1 MKKLLRMAF
10 SLTLALLLLCP
21 MEASANMAA
30 PLNPDV
36 GSSITFQ
43 RNDALAVTEEVL
55 DITVTGSTARISAA
69 YSMVNTTDE
78 PVSTPVMFLSPNTGD
93 GSVEVTA
100 DGESVS
106 CSIDRYALHYDTQVE
121 TEDWRYAVL
130 SDEAEADS
138 GGQTVDAISFQL
150 DFAPGEAYEV
160 RVSYPYRLGG
170 YPDYDFDAKRGEI
183 FYYLAPAALWR
194 DFQSLTINL
203 YLDEDMPVVTQSSL
217 DFEKVGPRTYRYHS
231 DTLPEG
237 NLEITID
244 ENWFQNIFS
253 TLRSPYLGMLLFP
266 VLILLCP
273 ILLLV
278 VAIVLV
284 VRFRRRRRAKKRQ
297 NNGP

>member
-10 SLTLALLLLCP
+10 SLSLALLLLCP

-30 PLNPDV
+30 PLEPDL

-43 RNDALAVTEEVL
+43 RNDSIAVTEEVL

-69 YSMVNTTDE
+69 YSMVNTAGE
-78 PVSTPVMFLSPNTGD
+78 AVSTPVMFLAPNTGD

-170 YPDYDFDAKRGEI
+170 YPDYEYSAKRGDI
-183 FYYLAPAALWR
+183 LYYLAPAALWK

-203 YLDEDMPVVTQSSL
+203 YLDEDMPVVAQSNL
-217 DFEKVGPRTYRYHS
+217 DFEKVGSRTYRYQS

-244 ENWFQNIFS
+244 ENWFQKIFS
-253 TLRSPYLGMLLFP
+253 TLRDPYVHVFVFRPLLFLAA
-266 VLILLCP
+266 VILLP
-273 ILLLV
+273 VAV
-278 VAIVLV
+278 VIFL
-284 VRFRRRRRAKKRQ
+284 RRRRRAKKRQ
-297 NNGP
+297 NNGS